1 MSDEQYF
8 ARQPKSKSTL
18 SPNGSSKRDQRIT
31 WRVGTTDLHLTTDSG
46 VFSRHGIDAGS
57 AILIEH
63 APPPP
68 ETGTFLDLG
77 CGSGAMAITLA
88 TYSPQATV
96 WAVDVNERA
105 ISLTA
110 RNAASNHCSNVH
122 AVGPEGVPSDTTFDV
137 IWTNPPIR
145 IGKKELH
152 ILLSTWLSRLS
163 DHGQAWLVVNRN
175 LGSDSLVL
183 WLREQG
189 YEVARHTSKRGYRLI
204 SVAGRSGS

>member
-18 SPNGSSKRDQRIT
+18 SPDGASRRDQRIT
-31 WRVGTTDLHLTTDSG
+31 WKVGPTELHLTTDSG
-46 VFSRHGIDAGS
+46 VFSRHGIDAGT
-57 AILIEH
+57 AVLIQN

-68 ETGTFLDLG
+68 QSGTFLDLG
-77 CGSGAMAITLA
+77 CGSGALAITLA

-105 ISLTA
+105 ISLTR
-110 RNAASNHCSNVH
+110 RNATSNHCRNVH
-122 AVGPEGVPSDTTFDV
+122 AVGPEGVPADTTFDV

-152 ILLSTWLSRLS
+152 TLLSTWLSRLS
-163 DHGQAWLVVNRN
+163 KHGQAWLVVNRN
-175 LGSDSLVL
+175 LGSDSLVA
-183 WLREQG
+183 WLRELG
-189 YEVARHTSKRGYRLI
+189 YEVSRHTSKRGYRVI
-204 SVAGRSGS
+204 CVAGQSVS